1 MPPVVQDGGGGSI
14 GAGPS
19 TGARRLTPAVSR
31 PQLVQLTVS
40 SNMGYKTGHSVPLVT
55 RYQVPGL
62 APSSAKRSFSGIE
75 PLGVDFLD
83 QHAPE
88 NQPIPDPYTSYPW
101 SSSPFAARYQTAI
114 HADMVPG
121 PSSLTHRE
129 SVVSLYSEDSL
140 QLPSSSALPDAL
152 DSNNPTLSPRHASP
166 GTPSHFAGH
175 TLPQQSTSLAAPE
188 ALRKKRR
195 AVQRKRTVNP
205 KDPKAAERLQNQ
217 RQSDDEHI
225 EYLYKLFVPD
235 SVGAVPKKERLGL
248 STSQSLCFPPR

>member
-40 SNMGYKTGHSVPLVT
+40 SNMGYNTGHSVPLVT

-75 PLGVDFLD
+75 PLGVDFLG

-88 NQPIPDPYTSYPW
+88 NQPIPDAYTSYPW

-129 SVVSLYSEDSL
+129 SVVSTYSEEFS
-140 QLPSSSALPDAL
+140 SSSALQGDL
-152 DSNNPTLSPRHASP
+152 DSNATFSPRYASP
-166 GTPSHFAGH
+166 GAPSLAGQ
-175 TLPQQSTSLAAPE
+175 TLPQRGTSLAAPE
-188 ALRKKRR
+188 ALRKKRCT
-195 AVQRKRTVNP
+195 RKRNRVATP
-205 KDPKAAERLQNQ
+205 KDPKGAERLQNQ